1 MELGTPSVEDLEVKS
16 LMPLEGRSVLVTG
29 HTGFKGSW
37 LCLALHRLGATVHG
51 LSLPPPSNPS
61 HYELARIADLLRSET
76 VGDVR
81 DPETVRLAFRRA
93 DPDIVMHLA
102 AQPIVRRAYEEPAE
116 TFSTNILGTVHVL
129 DAVRLRGKP
138 CVVLIVTSDK
148 VYERISAPR
157 GHTESDPVGGDD
169 PYSASKGAAELVVQ
183 SFRRSYF
190 PPDRLSRHGVKL
202 ASARAGNVIGG
213 GDWARDRIV
222 VDGIRALSEN
232 RPVIVRN
239 PRALRPWQHV
249 TDVLHAY
256 LTLVAE
262 LCTNDDPAL
271 LSPWN
276 FGPPADHDLTVAE
289 LVSEMCLA
297 WGQGTW
303 TSAEDPNAPFE
314 APTLRLESAKA
325 KSLLG
330 VRTRFAP
337 RDAVRLAVAWY
348 RSWNDG
354 FTDIRELS
362 TRDLDAHGRAGDA
375 TAASSQREAHGE

>member
-1 MELGTPSVEDLEVKS
+1 MKS
-16 LMPLEGRSVLVTG
+16 FTVLEGRSVLITG

-37 LCLALHRLGATVHG
+37 LCLALHRLGAVVHG
-51 LSLPPPSNPS
+51 LSLPPPTDPS
-61 HYELARIADLLRSET
+61 HYELARIRELLRTET
-76 VGDVR
+76 IGDVR
-81 DPETVRLAFRRA
+81 DPETVGLAFRRA
-93 DPDIVMHLA
+93 NPDVVMHLA
-102 AQPIVRRAYEEPAE
+102 AQPIVRRAYEDPAE

-129 DAVRLRGKP
+129 DAIRLRAMP

-183 SFRRSYF
+183 SFRRSFF
-190 PPDRLSRHGVKL
+190 PPDRLTHHGVKL

-222 VDGIRALSEN
+222 VDGIRALAEN

-256 LTLVAE
+256 LSLVAE
-262 LCTNDDPAL
+262 LCVNDDPSL

-276 FGPPADHDLTVAE
+276 FGPPADHDLTVAD
-289 LVSEMCLA
+289 LVSEMCSA

-303 TSAEDPNAPFE
+303 SSAEDPKAPFE
-314 APTLRLESAKA
+314 APVLRLESAKA

-330 VRTRFAP
+330 VRPHFAP
-337 RDAVRLAVAWY
+337 RDAVRLAVGWY
-348 RSWNDG
+348 RSWHDG
-354 FTDIRELS
+354 FADIRELS
-362 TRDLDAHGRAGDA
+362 TRDLDAHGRAGNE
-375 TAASSQREAHGE
+375 AAVSSQREARGE